1 MRGTAENAKL
11 MVSGRGRNQLIVLEG
26 KRLRIG
32 RAQDND
38 LVIEDDTVSR
48 YHAEISCQHL
58 QYYVTDTSRNG
69 TFVNDVRL
77 PRGEVRCLADGD
89 RIQIASGATLIF
101 QDEDATKPLS
111 APSPLRAKPPQLVGL
126 WMDPDARE
134 VWVDGKLL
142 CPPLSS
148 QQFGFLWLLYQNA
161 GKVCTRDQLIAVVWS
176 VDDSGLVSN
185 ETVDQTVARVRQRLR
200 EGGAKQEYIVTMRGH
215 GFRFVPHS

>member
-111 APSPLRAKPPQLVGL
+111 APAMPLKGLVI
-126 WMDPDARE
+126 DTDTRE
-134 VWVDGKLL
+134 VWIDGKQL
-142 CPPLSS
+142 CPPLSA
-148 QQFGFLWLLYQNA
+148 QQFDFLLLLYQNS
-161 GKVCTRDQLIAVVWS
+161 GKVCTRDQIIAAVWAA
-176 VDDSGLVSN
+176 DEPGAVSD
-185 ETVDQTVARVRQRLR
+185 EMVDQLASRIRRRIRDLR
-200 EGGAKQEYIVTMRGH
+200 ADHEYILTMRGH
-215 GFRFVPHS
+215 GFRFAPHN